1 MSSEVESTGDSYRLY
16 LWVGGFGASGD
27 IPAIQAETFLIEKEF
42 VVNPVLTEIER
53 TQALLNMKE
62 WQCGIFQINDTQ
74 GDPIE
79 DPIPYAMFLN
89 NLTMCNGWAITGE
102 RNKDGI
108 FHTHAMLR
116 TGARSDSVRRSMLVV
131 WQNLLLTREFQKIV
145 GGPQCSMDCLKLQR
159 CHKPSSMLEYMM
171 KAPQWVM
178 STDERW
184 LEFMYNIDKWGLN
197 YRFKKALDQPEEH
210 ETAPEINQMTKEII
224 DLIISSGCKTFEDCL
239 RHGSVVMSKYLHR
252 PGLKAIV
259 DNCLQFVK
267 STGHTWQLALFETFD
282 PDPSAIHKVLLHQG
296 IKPSDFDP
304 IFHKWITK
312 ADPKRNCIC
321 IQGPS
326 NTGKSAFIS
335 GLKQCVVWGEIVNG
349 QTFMF
354 EGLCETVLGFW
365 EEPLCSP
372 EAAEKTK
379 QVLEGMACSI
389 PVKYK
394 KPFLLPRT
402 PICITTNH
410 DLWRFCSTEEEAFKN
425 RMWIFMF
432 HNPVQNCNYDPRAV
446 EPSCQCGY
454 CFGSRGRAI
463 GFGEPS
469 AGELQEPEQ
478 PLSTGEQR
486 VPGAEPESDVRAGPM
501 LGAREG
507 PSGSTSST
515 SSSSDQ
521 QCSQSTESGSSTSR
535 PVSRHVGQFR
545 IVSARYSERGVTRVR
560 INVPSS
566 GGSGSDTRD
575 IAENRRGTN
584 RRRTHGV
591 RYITGEY
598 AGSLTVDTS
607 TNETNQMEV
616 PTKAKKP
623 RLGGKMGPAKV
634 TLPMCVPL
642 KEEWQSYLSYLYH
655 WYG

>member
-27 IPAIQAETFLIEKEF
+27 IPAVQAETFLVEKEF

-197 YRFKKALDQPEEH
+197 YRFKKALHEPEEH

-267 STGHTWQLALFETFD
+267 STGHTWQLALFEAFD

-389 PVKYK
+389 PVTYYVTC
-394 KPFLLPRT
+394 T
-402 PICITTNH
+402 PIFITTNH
-410 DLWRFCSTEEEAFKN
+410 NLWRFCSTEEDAFRN

-432 HNPVQNCNYDPRAV
+432 DQAVQNCNYDPRAV

-469 AGELQEPEQ
+469 AGGMQEPEQ

-501 LGAREG
+501 HGAGEG
-507 PSGSTSST
+507 PSGSSSST
-515 SSSSDQ
+515 SSSSNQ

-545 IVSARYSERGVTRVR
+545 IVSARYCERGVTRVR
-560 INVPSS
+560 INIPSSSDS
-566 GGSGSDTRD
+566 GGSSRD
-575 IAENRRGTN
+575 ITETRRGTN
-584 RRRTHGV
+584 RRRAHGV
-591 RYITGEY
+591 RYITGEH

-607 TNETNQMEV
+607 TDETDKVEV
-616 PTKAKKP
+616 PTKPKKP

-634 TLPMCVPL
+634 TLPMSVPL
-642 KEEWQSYLSYLYH
+642 KEEWQCYLSYLYH